1 MDRVTNLYSLSRLLD
16 AFKQTN
22 DEPSRLR
29 MRQAIYIHSIIEL
42 VLRESVDRLPEVS
55 LTCRSRKN

>member
-29 MRQAIYIHSIIEL
+29 MRQAIYIHSIVEL

>member
-1 MDRVTNLYSLSRLLD
+1 MDRVANLYSLSRLLD

-29 MRQAIYIHSIIEL
+29 MRQAIYIHSIVEL